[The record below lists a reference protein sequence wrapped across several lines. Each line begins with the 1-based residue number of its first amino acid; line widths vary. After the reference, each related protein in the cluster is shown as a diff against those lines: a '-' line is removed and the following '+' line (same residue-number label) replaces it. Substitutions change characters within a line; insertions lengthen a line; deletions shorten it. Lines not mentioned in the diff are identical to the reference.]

1 MKIGIV
7 IEGQMGLTYAQ
18 QLALAQRAESLGF
31 DAFYRTDHYESFPG
45 PADQAT
51 SDAWSVLAG
60 LARETRT
67 IALGTLVSPVTFRY
81 PGEYA
86 KVVATVQEMAGRRM
100 HAGLGAGW
108 HESEHRRYGFPFPEM
123 PVRAEMLEEQ
133 LSIVR
138 GLWSGPDGWSFSGK
152 HYSVSDALFRAK
164 PDPAP
169 WIITGG
175 EGSPRGMRI
184 AAAHADEFNLTSST
198 PQIAREKFAALDAAC
213 TAAGRE
219 PATLVRSAMTGLLI
233 GRTHADYL
241 AAVTRFIER
250 LGGSGDPE
258 EYLAPRRPRW
268 VSGTPDEAATQ
279 MRAFRDAGAQRLLMQ
294 HFLPLELE
302 SLDLLAEIRDA
313 L

>member
-18 QLALAQRAESLGF
+18 QLAIAQRAESLGF
-31 DAFYRTDHYESFPG
+31 DALYRTDHYESFPG
-45 PADQAT
+45 ASDQAT

-60 LARETRT
+60 LARETMKIT
-67 IALGTLVSPVTFRY
+67 LGTLVSPVTFRY
-81 PGEYA
+81 PGEFA
-86 KVVATVQEMAGRRM
+86 KVVATVQEMAGRRI

-123 PVRAEMLEEQ
+123 SVRAEMLEEQ

-138 GLWSGPDGWSFSGK
+138 GLWTGPDGWSFNGK
-152 HYSVSDALFRAK
+152 HYQVSDALFRPK
-164 PDPAP
+164 PVPVP

-184 AAAHADEFNLTSST
+184 AVAHADEFNLTSST

-213 TAAGRE
+213 TAAGRD
-219 PATLVRSAMTGLLI
+219 PATLVRSAMTGLLV
-233 GRTHADYL
+233 GRTREDFL
-241 AAVTRFIER
+241 AATTRVMGQVR
-250 LGGSGDPE
+250 DPE
-258 EYLAPRRPRW
+258 EYLASRRARW
-268 VSGTPDEAATQ
+268 VAGVPDEALAQ
-279 MRAFRDAGAQRLLMQ
+279 VRAFRDAGAQRLLVQ

-302 SLDLLAEIRDA
+302 PLDLLAEIRNA

>member
-1 MKIGIV
+1 
-7 IEGQMGLTYAQ
+7 
-18 QLALAQRAESLGF
+18 
-31 DAFYRTDHYESFPG
+31 
-45 PADQAT
+45 
-51 SDAWSVLAG
+51 
-60 LARETRT
+60 
-67 IALGTLVSPVTFRY
+67 
-81 PGEYA
+81 
-86 KVVATVQEMAGRRM
+86 M

-123 PVRAEMLEEQ
+123 PLRAEMLEEQ

-152 HYSVSDALFRAK
+152 HYQVSDALFRAK

-219 PATLVRSAMTGLLI
+219 PETLVRSAMTGLLI
-233 GRTHADYL
+233 GRTQADYL
-241 AAVTRFIER
+241 AGVARFMER
-250 LGGSGDPE
+250 IGGSGDPE
-258 EYLAPRRPRW
+258 AYLAPRRPRW
-268 VSGTPDEAATQ
+268 VAGTPEEATTQ

-302 SLDLLAEIRDA
+302 PLDLLAEIRDA

>member
-18 QLALAQRAESLGF
+18 QRDLAQRAEQLGF

-60 LARETRT
+60 LARETKT

-123 PVRAEMLEEQ
+123 PLRAEMLEEQ

-138 GLWSGPDGWSFSGK
+138 GLWSSADGWSFSGK
-152 HYSVSDALFRAK
+152 HYQVSDALFRAK

-219 PATLVRSAMTGLLI
+219 PGTLVRSAMTGLLI
-233 GRTHADYL
+233 GRNRADYL
-241 AAVTRFIER
+241 AGIARFMER
-250 LGGSGDPE
+250 IGGSGDPE
-258 EYLAPRRPRW
+258 AYLAPRRPRW
-268 VSGTPDEAATQ
+268 VSGTPDDAAAQ

-302 SLDLLAEIRDA
+302 PLDLLAEIRDA